1 VKRRDFITLLG
12 GAVAWPL
19 TARAQMTAATPV
31 IGWLGSAE
39 PKGQAPNIAA
49 FIAGL
54 GETGYVEGRNVA
66 MEYRWAEDQLDRLPS
81 LAGDLVRRRV
91 TMILANA
98 PPAAIAAKAATST
111 MPIVFVVGSDPV
123 AAGLVGSLNRPGGN
137 LTGMSLYI
145 GGLVAKKL
153 EILGELIPNSAAVGL
168 MVHPKSPTAAS
179 DIQDAQAAAK
189 LLGRPVE
196 VFNAESEVGIDTAFE
211 TMVRTRIGG
220 ALIGTDALF
229 VTGQARLISLEARYK
244 IPLLHYSRGFPAAG
258 GLVSYG
264 SNLADMFRQA
274 GIYSGRILKGAK
286 PGDLPVVQPTKFEFV
301 VNLKTAKALGLD
313 VPPALFARADEVIE

>member
-1 VKRRDFITLLG
+1 
-12 GAVAWPL
+12 
-19 TARAQMTAATPV
+19 
-31 IGWLGSAE
+31 
-39 PKGQAPNIAA
+39 
-49 FIAGL
+49 
-54 GETGYVEGRNVA
+54 

-189 LLGRPVE
+189 LLGRPLE
-196 VFNAESEVGIDTAFE
+196 VFNAESEVGIDTAFETEVGIDTAFE

>member
-1 VKRRDFITLLG
+1 VKRREFITLLG
-12 GAVAWPL
+12 GAVASPL

-153 EILGELIPNSAAVGL
+153 QILGELISKSAAVGL
-168 MVHPKSPTAAS
+168 MVHPKSSTAAS

-189 LLGRPVE
+189 LLGRRVE
-196 VFNAESEVGIDTAFE
+196 VFDAESEVGIDTAFE
-211 TMVRTRIGG
+211 AMVRTQIGG

-244 IPLLHYSRGFPAAG
+244 IPLLHSRGFPAAG

-286 PGDLPVVQPTKFEFV
+286 PEDLPVVQPTKFEFV
-301 VNLKTAKALGLD
+301 VNLKTAKVLGLE
-313 VPPALFARADEVIE
+313 VPPTLLARADEVIE

>member
-98 PPAAIAAKAATST
+98 PPAAIAATST

-153 EILGELIPNSAAVGL
+153 EILGELIPKSAAVGL

-189 LLGRPVE
+189 LLGRRVE

-313 VPPALFARADEVIE
+313 VPPALLARADEVIE